1 MRFFSPK
8 INQTGSQTPQ
18 PPYLHNIDAWVKVD
32 GSFGFLAVLFVLVG
46 VEDVRAIGE
55 LRQIEVPPFEDLQ
68 YTAVDDKSVVA
79 DWRGMQNLMTGS
91 KNHDG
96 QNGETFPFAALA
108 ANMVRG
114 DRKWCHVSHSFAT
127 SPLLRFYGYWMTSTW
142 MTHPHGDG
150 QAAVD
155 VSFLKPALLHDAS
168 SLWAQRC
175 WVLTGRMK
183 SHKLRNLGLNQVA
196 SSALQC
202 WLHEKKKI
210 SWRWNNRSV

>member
-108 ANMVRG
+108 ANMVCG
-114 DRKWCHVSHSFAT
+114 DRKWCHVLHSFAT
-127 SPLLRFYGYWMTSTW
+127 SPLLRFYGYWMTGRAPGWLTL
-142 MTHPHGDG
+142 METDR
-150 QAAVD
+150 
-155 VSFLKPALLHDAS
+155 LLLMLAFWSQPCFMMPPLCEHSDAES
-168 SLWAQRC
+168 WQVE
-175 WVLTGRMK
+175 W
-183 SHKLRNLGLNQVA
+183 SHT
-196 SSALQC
+196 
-202 WLHEKKKI
+202 
-210 SWRWNNRSV
+210 SWEIWG